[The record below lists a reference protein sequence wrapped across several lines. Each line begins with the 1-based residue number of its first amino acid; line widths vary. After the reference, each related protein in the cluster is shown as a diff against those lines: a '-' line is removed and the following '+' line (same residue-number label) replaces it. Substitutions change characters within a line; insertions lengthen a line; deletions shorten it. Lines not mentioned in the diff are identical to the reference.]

1 MCGWGNECR
10 FIYFSQFYICNVLNT
25 LGFVICLF
33 SVIKIVLCL
42 FICYSEVGAY
52 LVFYTHIIYSRG
64 VFRNWSRGVNS
75 FLSRGEVA
83 QDSLPLGSKNPLK
96 TLEIIDPVRAELLKP
111 PPPWICLRYTGWV
124 KNHDLS
130 VIAKH

>member
-64 VFRNWSRGVNS
+64 VFRNWSRGVNF
-75 FLSRGEVA
+75 FLSGGEVA
-83 QDSLPLGSKNPLK
+83 QDSLPLGTKNLLK
-96 TLEIIDPVRAELLKP
+96 TLEIIDPVRAKLLKP
-111 PPPWICLRYTGWV
+111 HPPEYASDIQGE
-124 KNHDLS
+124 
-130 VIAKH
+130 